1 MACVQTYLGEF
12 CAHQD
17 EDDKTQ
23 DLARGLHLFPPG
35 VWNQRSHMQISPF
48 ASPAR
53 KSSPLSSLVALRSLA
68 RSLLSLSNQIVESE
82 KSVLRNQSLLAYL
95 FHLGSSVLVFL
106 FFLLFFLPL

>member
-23 DLARGLHLFPPG
+23 DLARGLHLLPPVCG
-35 VWNQRSHMQISPF
+35 TYQCSHMQIGSF

-53 KSSPLSSLVALRSLA
+53 QSSPLPRSAEVARRLFITQQ
-68 RSLLSLSNQIVESE
+68 SNSR
-82 KSVLRNQSLLAYL
+82 KR
-95 FHLGSSVLVFL
+95 
-106 FFLLFFLPL
+106 